1 MFSFPFLR
9 HLTGIFLPATAE
21 TGQAALEQESASPIR
36 EERYRLPVYVE
47 LAIWF
52 EDTSKDPGRLWPV
65 KAVPAKGMDEEWF
78 DAVLGD
84 AVVIERRYVTE
95 GLLSGAKV
103 RVHAGDYC
111 QFTSV
116 LMKVSGRV
124 GTIRWIRNLAE
135 PDYANYWQ
143 SRKPLFPE

>member
-21 TGQAALEQESASPIR
+21 TGPAAHDPGSAVPIR
-36 EERYRLPVYVE
+36 EERYRLP

-52 EDTSKDPGRLWPV
+52 EDTSKDPDRLWPV
-65 KAVPAKGMDEEWF
+65 KAVPPKGMDEEWF

-84 AVVIERRYVTE
+84 AAVVERRYVTE

-111 QFTSV
+111 RFTSV

-124 GTIRWIRNLAE
+124 GTIPWIRNLAE
-135 PDYANYWQ
+135 PDYANFWQ

>member
-1 MFSFPFLR
+1 MFSFSFLR
-9 HLTGIFLPATAE
+9 HLTGIFLPATADADPLAHDPG
-21 TGQAALEQESASPIR
+21 TAAPIR
-36 EERYRLPVYVE
+36 EERYRPLVYLD

-52 EDTSKDPGRLWPV
+52 EDTSKEPGRLWPV
-65 KAVPAKGMDEEWF
+65 KAVPAKGMDEGWF

-84 AVVIERRYVTE
+84 AVVYERRYVTE
-95 GLLSGAKV
+95 GVLSGAKV
-103 RVHAGDYC
+103 KILSDNYC

-124 GTIRWIRNLAE
+124 GTIPWIRNLAE
-135 PDYANYWQ
+135 PDYANFWQ